1 MVDTEIRRLTRLLEA
16 LVRVKKVPVREIER
30 RLGYAGG
37 TMNRIFGGKIEL
49 KVRHI
54 LSVLEVLDVEPT
66 AFFHIAYE
74 KGTENATVEQILGK
88 LERMGLASRPEPKEP
103 PVSYDDLR
111 QTVAEILQELG
122 VTSPAPAARKSTQSA
137 KPGKPPAPSKGGK
150 ATRGRKTGKR
160 E

>member
-1 MVDTEIRRLTRLLEA
+1 MVETEIRRLTELLET
-16 LVRVKKVPVREIER
+16 LVRVKRIPVREIER

-37 TMNRIFGGKIEL
+37 TMNRIFSGKIEL

-54 LSVLEVLDVEPT
+54 LSVLEILDVEPT

-74 KGTENATVEQILGK
+74 KGTENASVEQILGK
-88 LERMGLASRPEPKEP
+88 LERMGLAGRPEPKETL
-103 PVSYDDLR
+103 VSHDDLR

-122 VTSPAPAARKSTQSA
+122 VTSAAPARKGTQARPPA
-137 KPGKPPAPSKGGK
+137 KPAAASKGGRSP
-150 ATRGRKTGKR
+150 RGRKAGKR